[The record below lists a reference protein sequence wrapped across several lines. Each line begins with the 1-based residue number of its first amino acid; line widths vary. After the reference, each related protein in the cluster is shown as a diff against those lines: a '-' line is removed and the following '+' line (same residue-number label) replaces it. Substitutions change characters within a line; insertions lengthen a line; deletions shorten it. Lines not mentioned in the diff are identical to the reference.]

1 MRSNRSQCTLELDQK
16 RREVLPTCMRDTSK
30 GNDAMY
36 TNRTDVGVLVPA
48 REHDVVHNIGAEG
61 RAFEAPTFLE
71 VTEKSVVVN

>member
-1 MRSNRSQCTLELDQK
+1 
-16 RREVLPTCMRDTSK
+16 MRDTSK